1 MKQRKSGMQING
13 IKISDTGVRLLLG
26 DIMFYVVGQI
36 FVLIFARRKIY
47 VSIGFVIGVLLSVY
61 MTVNMI
67 ISSIKVVH
75 YDEHSAVKRMRIMAV
90 TRDLVVF
97 AGLVFVGITDVG
109 DILAAVA
116 GIFAL
121 KISAYANVLIEKIFF
136 DTDNQENTS
145 GIDADC

>member
-26 DIMFYVVGQI
+26 DIIFYVVGQI

-75 YDEHSAVKRMRIMAV
+75 YDEHNAVKRMRIMAV

>member
-1 MKQRKSGMQING
+1 MKQQKSGMQING

-26 DIMFYVVGQI
+26 DIIFYVVGQI

>member
-1 MKQRKSGMQING
+1 MMQING

>member
-26 DIMFYVVGQI
+26 DIIFYVVGQI

>member
-36 FVLIFARRKIY
+36 FVLIFARSKIY